1 MAHQAM
7 WIFIGL
13 YLCVYFCAGIFGHT
27 CDKGVNHGD
36 VISSCMTYNS
46 LHSRQSA
53 VGDTQRLLTSA
64 VDRILAEL
72 DWTAITVIFD
82 DETEIFVRSLSEA
95 LEDTRVTECRLLHV
109 PDSLHGNNSR
119 HFRSK
124 LLEFYVEDT
133 SHYKPFLVVCGGDCE
148 VAVMEITSFCDIP
161 LLSLL
166 WLPGRRDWSFVGSIV
181 GNKFLGEVFPNIRLG
196 FNQREFIVTTRAVS
210 LSTQINICL
219 RLRGAVRGGVRCGAV
234 RCGAVRSDGVGYR
247 LIEPVD
253 PTFGREK
260 NGRWTGLVGQLVR
273 REVDFASTGLSF
285 TVGREAVIDY
295 VSTPLNYDYKDIV
308 YRKMGSDEGKW
319 RLLLDVYHP
328 LVLLVGL
335 ATYLIVSL
343 LLFGLLAAPPFKTI
357 IHSTTCSFLQESF
370 WYMLGAIFH
379 KGGSSLP
386 VSMSGRILVA
396 TWWLFSIIFASVY
409 IANLIAVFAVP
420 KPEKPFTSLKELLV
434 SPDYTWG
441 LIGGGST
448 EGFISTSMDP
458 DIQAFWR
465 CIVKFNE
472 TDSSVLNGDTY
483 LHFEKVLRGRYAVLY
498 GHERLSKEVACQV
511 EYLGAKLTVY
521 SKGLALPEGSPL
533 KVDLDNI
540 MLNLQENGVL
550 RLLDKKWLRND
561 WECGGDGRTSV
572 SVSLVDIQSV
582 FYTVFIGFGC
592 SLLSL
597 MLEYLA
603 LRAGVSCTKTWNAK

>member
-36 VISSCMTYNS
+36 LISSCMTYNS
-46 LHSRQSA
+46 LNSRQSA
-53 VGDTQRLLTSA
+53 VGDTQRLLMSA

-133 SHYKPFLVVCGGDCE
+133 SHYKPFLVVCRGDCA

-196 FNQREFIVTTRAVS
+196 FNQREFIVTTRANG
-210 LSTQINICL
+210 QYDDWDNMH
-219 RLRGAVRGGVRCGAV
+219 RHHK
-234 RCGAVRSDGVGYR
+234 YR
-247 LIEPVD
+247 LTEPVD
-253 PTFGREK
+253 ATFGREK

-319 RLLLDVYHP
+319 RLLLDVYSP

-357 IHSTTCSFLQESF
+357 IHSTTFSLLQESF

-386 VSMSGRILVA
+386 VSLSGRILVA

-409 IANLIAVFAVP
+409 SANLIAVFAVP
-420 KPEKPFTSLKELLV
+420 KPEKPFTSLKELLG

-465 CIVKFNE
+465 SIVRFNE

-582 FYTVFIGFGC
+582 FYALFIGLGC
-592 SLLSL
+592 ALLSL

-603 LRAGVSCTKTWNAK
+603 PRAGVSCTKTWNAK